1 MLSAMTFLHVQMKM
15 RWPQGSDTDRA
26 CVECRGMRTYQGLV
40 KLLGRAWL
48 AGAWLQMLLS
58 ALLMLLTASY
68 SQGTSAMTSPAR
80 SPIPPCCHQAKSG
93 QTVTVVCC
101 SLKAPMHSAQSVE
114 HSWTCITA
122 TYCNTSFHPHAAGIE
137 QTSEMRCNAN
147 IQHVCTLEVKSD
159 LIWCDCSAI
168 NLKSL
173 LGMSTS

>member
-137 QTSEMRCNAN
+137 QTSEMQCNAM
-147 IQHVCTLEVKSD
+147 QTYSM
-159 LIWCDCSAI
+159 SAH
-168 NLKSL
+168 LR
-173 LGMSTS
+173 